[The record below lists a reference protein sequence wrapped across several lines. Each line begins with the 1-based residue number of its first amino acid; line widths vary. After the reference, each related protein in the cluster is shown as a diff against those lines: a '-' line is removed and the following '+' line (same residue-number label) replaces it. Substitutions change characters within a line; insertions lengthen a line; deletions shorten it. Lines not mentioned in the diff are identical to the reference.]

1 MHRKKRF
8 EKGWRKYH
16 LFFMKKM
23 LDKKFY
29 IWYNI
34 GVRVAAARKNF
45 FKKFLKKC
53 LTSYLLYGKMVGR
66 PRVMRPKIP
75 LYHTLEKKSS
85 KFCTKNKKIF
95 ILKLYKMYNRTYVLL
110 KMIKNIAKNLKF
122 LCKLYNR
129 AYILCKIN
137 KF

>member
-1 MHRKKRF
+1 MHQKKRF

-34 GVRVAAARKNF
+34 GVRVAAARKKF

-75 LYHTLEKKSS
+75 LYHTLGKKSS

-95 ILKLYKMYNRTYVLL
+95 ILKLCKMYNRTYVLL
-110 KMIKNIAKNLKF
+110 KMTKNIAKNLKF

-129 AYILCKIN
+129 TYILCKIN

>member
-1 MHRKKRF
+1 MHQKKRF

-34 GVRVAAARKNF
+34 GVRVAAVRKNF

-75 LYHTLEKKSS
+75 LYYTLGKKSS

-110 KMIKNIAKNLKF
+110 KMTKNIAKNLKF
-122 LCKLYNR
+122 
-129 AYILCKIN
+129 
-137 KF
+137 FV

>member
-1 MHRKKRF
+1 MHQKKRF
-8 EKGWRKYH
+8 ERGGGNTT
-16 LFFMKKM
+16 FFMKKM

-53 LTSYLLYGKMVGR
+53 LTSYLLYDKMVGR

-75 LYHTLEKKSS
+75 LYHALGEKVK
-85 KFCTKNKKIF
+85 
-95 ILKLYKMYNRTYVLL
+95 
-110 KMIKNIAKNLKF
+110 
-122 LCKLYNR
+122 
-129 AYILCKIN
+129 
-137 KF
+137 